1 MLLLM
6 GIKSDFERLRT
17 MKYTYIKSYKDN
29 DKMRKSLN
37 ELTEKTFCFN
47 FENWYS
53 NGFWGDKFILHSLV
67 DGDKVIANVSVNIMD
82 FDLDGAEKHY
92 IQIGT
97 VMTDKDY
104 RGKGLNS
111 YLLQRVI
118 DEYKETSD
126 GIYLF
131 ANDSVINFYPKFG
144 FTSSKQYQYS
154 KDIYSINNVKKI
166 QNANMSDE
174 VKWNDFFN
182 TVRNSISND
191 RFTMNN
197 PGLIAFW
204 TRWNDCVYY
213 LAEQEAYIIADVKDD
228 NLYIKQIIS
237 SHKVDLEEV
246 ISSFGDGIKKVTLG
260 FTPYDVTGYTINEHH
275 EDDCTLF
282 SLGKDL
288 ECIETKKLMFPT
300 LSHA

>member
-1 MLLLM
+1 
-6 GIKSDFERLRT
+6 

-29 DKMRKSLN
+29 DELRKSLN
-37 ELTEKTFCFN
+37 ELTEKTFSFN

-53 NGFWGDKFILHSLV
+53 NGFWEDKFIPHSLV

-82 FDLDGAEKHY
+82 FDLDGIEKHY

-97 VMTDKDY
+97 VMTDKYY
-104 RGKGLNS
+104 RGQGLS
-111 YLLQRVI
+111 RYLMQRVI
-118 DEYKETSD
+118 GEYKETSD

-144 FTSSKQYQYS
+144 FKSSKQYQYS

-166 QNANMSDE
+166 QQVNMSDE
-174 VKWNDFFN
+174 VKWKDFFK
-182 TVRNSISND
+182 TVMNSVSND

-204 TRWNDCVYY
+204 TRWSDCVYY
-213 LAEQEAYIIADVKDD
+213 LAEQEVYIIADVKDD

-246 ISSFGDGIKKVTLG
+246 ISSFGDSIKKVRLG
-260 FTPYDVTGYTINEHH
+260 FTPYDVTGYIINEYH
-275 EDDCTLF
+275 EDDCTVF
-282 SLGKDL
+282 ILGKDL
-288 ECIETKKLMFPT
+288 ECIETKKLIFPT

>member
-1 MLLLM
+1 
-6 GIKSDFERLRT
+6 

-37 ELTEKTFCFN
+37 ELTERTFGFN

-53 NGFWGDKFILHSLV
+53 NGFWGNKYIPHSLV
-67 DGDKVIANVSVNIMD
+67 DGDKVIANASANIMD
-82 FDLDGAEKHY
+82 FDLDGTQKHY

-104 RGKGLNS
+104 RGQGLS
-111 YLLQRVI
+111 RYLIQSII
-118 DEYKETSD
+118 DEYKENSD

-131 ANDSVINFYPKFG
+131 GNDSVVNFYPKFG
-144 FTSSKQYQYS
+144 FTTSKQYQYS
-154 KDIYSINNVKKI
+154 KDIYSNNINKI
-166 QNANMSDE
+166 QQVNMSDE
-174 VKWNDFFN
+174 GAWNDFFK
-182 TVRNSISND
+182 TVSNSVSND

-204 TRWNDCVYY
+204 TRWSDSVYY
-213 LAEQEAYIIADVKDD
+213 SAEQEAYIIADINGD
-228 NLYIKQIIS
+228 NLYVNQIIAC
-237 SHKVDLEEV
+237 HRVNLETV

-260 FTPYDVTGYTINEHH
+260 FTPYNATGYTINEYH

-282 SLGKDL
+282 ILGKDL
-288 ECIETKKLMFPT
+288 ESIENKKLMFPD